1 MNTQLKSF
9 LAKKLAKKDKKP
21 NGFTLIELMVV
32 IAIVGILSAVGLP
45 QLLKAQEAARVSV
58 AEQEAVNY
66 AKECSISI
74 LTGAAAPE
82 ASHYDTI
89 ADTQTCAAGTDVTA
103 VSDTTPTSTF
113 TVTMTG
119 GIPGVVSDPVV
130 AGVVSDTVVE
140 EN

>member
-1 MNTQLKSF
+1 
-9 LAKKLAKKDKKP
+9 
-21 NGFTLIELMVV
+21 MVV

-45 QLLKAQEAARVSV
+45 QLLKAQEAARVSL

-119 GIPGVVSDPVV
+119 GIPGVVSD
-130 AGVVSDTVVE
+130 TVVE